1 MANNADTRTKPVSIA
16 DQSAAIVAN
25 AAKGAAAAK
34 TNLANAKSDQASVIA
49 GNTSLAKTLGATV
62 NPTTGHITPPTGGYT
77 GTGLATASGLPSGST
92 VATTTPTDLSG
103 GTADDIFINGL
114 SAMGLGS
121 LAKSVQGLV
130 NQGIGTAGI
139 ISYIRSTPDYTAR
152 FPAIAAMNAK
162 GMGISE
168 AQYIAKEDT
177 DRQLLYQY
185 LGPSAATYDNYAQ
198 LGSLM
203 LNNVNSATLQTRL
216 QGVHD
221 IVNASADTKNWL
233 QNTYGLSQQDL
244 AAAWLDPSTTS
255 DAVTL
260 RAQAA
265 QIGGA
270 GFQSGFGTLTQAQ
283 AEALVQQGVS
293 LSQAQSTFA
302 KIGNAGQLEQN
313 LPGNDPGSLT
323 QQQILDASFT
333 GGAPGQALTNL
344 QDQRVGEFQANG
356 GVAADTSGVGGNRSA
371 AV

>member
-16 DQSAAIVAN
+16 DQSAAIVAS

-49 GNTSLAKTLGATV
+49 GNTALAGLTGGTV
-62 NPTTGHITPPTGGYT
+62 NPTTGHITPKAIPTSTGG
-77 GTGLATASGLPSGST
+77 GAA
-92 VATTTPTDLSG
+92 ATTTPTDLSG

-121 LAKSVQGLV
+121 LANSVQGLV

-152 FPAIAAMNAK
+152 FPAMAAMNAK

-216 QGVHD
+216 QGIHD

-255 DAVTL
+255 DPVTL

-302 KIGNAGQLEQN
+302 KIGNAGQLEQD

-323 QQQILDASFT
+323 QQQILDGAFD

>member
-16 DQSAAIVAN
+16 DQSAAIVAS

-49 GNTSLAKTLGATV
+49 GNTALAGLTGGTV
-62 NPTTGHITPPTGGYT
+62 NPTTGHITPKAIPTSTGG
-77 GTGLATASGLPSGST
+77 GAA
-92 VATTTPTDLSG
+92 ATTTPTDLSG

-121 LAKSVQGLV
+121 LANSVQGLV

-152 FPAIAAMNAK
+152 FPAMAAMNAK

-185 LGPSAATYDNYAQ
+185 LGPSASTYDNYAQ

-216 QGVHD
+216 QGIHD
-221 IVNASADTKNWL
+221 IVNAYAYTKNWL
-233 QNTYGLSQQDL
+233 KNTYGLSQQDL
-244 AAAWLDPSTTS
+244 
-255 DAVTL
+255 
-260 RAQAA
+260 
-265 QIGGA
+265 
-270 GFQSGFGTLTQAQ
+270 

-302 KIGNAGQLEQN
+302 KIGNAGQLEQD

-323 QQQILDASFT
+323 QQQILDGAFD